1 MFWNLLNLWS
11 RCKRAKPNFLKYLV
25 IAGELADGDHAPA
38 RAGYGGG
45 RLNSL
50 GKACAIRK
58 KTYAVAVAKLL
69 QTAIEK
75 LSKLPEKEQ
84 DVYAHVI
91 IEELDAERQWDTA
104 FAGSQDRLA
113 SIAEVAVREHDE
125 RRTTPLRNLLSE
137 A

>member
-58 KTYAVAVAKLL
+58 RTYAVAVTKLL

-75 LSKLPEKEQ
+75 LSKLPDKEQ
-84 DVYAHVI
+84 DVYAHFI
-91 IEELDAERQWDTA
+91 IDELDAERQWEA
-104 FAGSQDRLA
+104 ALAGTQDQLA
-113 SIAEVAVREHDE
+113 GMAEEAVREHEE
-125 RRTTPLRNLLSE
+125 RRGLLGYLDFSE
-137 A
+137 

>member
-1 MFWNLLNLWS
+1 M
-11 RCKRAKPNFLKYLV
+11 
-25 IAGELADGDHAPA
+25 
-38 RAGYGGG
+38 
-45 RLNSL
+45 
-50 GKACAIRK
+50 
-58 KTYAVAVAKLL
+58 TKLL

-104 FAGSQDRLA
+104 FAGTQDRLA
-113 SIAEVAVREHDE
+113 SVAEAAVKEHEE
-125 RRTTPLRNLLSE
+125 RSTTPLRNLLGE

>member
-1 MFWNLLNLWS
+1 M
-11 RCKRAKPNFLKYLV
+11 
-25 IAGELADGDHAPA
+25 
-38 RAGYGGG
+38 
-45 RLNSL
+45 
-50 GKACAIRK
+50 
-58 KTYAVAVAKLL
+58 

-104 FAGSQDRLA
+104 FAGTQDGLA
-113 SIAEVAVREHDE
+113 GMAEEAVKEHE
-125 RRTTPLRNLLSE
+125 GGGTTPLRNLTGE